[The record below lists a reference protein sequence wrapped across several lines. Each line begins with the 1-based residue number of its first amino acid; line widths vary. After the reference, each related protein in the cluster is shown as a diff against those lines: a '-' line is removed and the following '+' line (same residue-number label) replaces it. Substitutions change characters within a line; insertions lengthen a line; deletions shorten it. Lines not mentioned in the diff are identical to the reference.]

1 MKIGHFSI
9 YNIKKRFVDF
19 SLCTR
24 QSKGVLTKMKRPGL
38 NVDKKATSRK
48 NDFMGISSKIMIM
61 NAGIILSMLT
71 LLLILGI
78 NSVRFMNSYNQVLD
92 NGIELNYIKTETL
105 KQPERIKQYC
115 ADKAE
120 ITVTK
125 EQEVIDKMQSYLE
138 HVRVSAAKEDA
149 TEEYKAQA
157 AILVTYTEKYI
168 QSYVDMVALCGTNFN
183 ESGIMNLYSM
193 NTASVFATE
202 AGSAL
207 VSMELDQSAVMKE
220 SINKQFQGTVVI
232 LVILIVMIG
241 ASSFLVS
248 VKMTKSITH
257 PIHKLKKNMDII
269 SAGDLSIEEVIVSS
283 KDETAALAG
292 AFNEMSASLKAI
304 ICKVIEVSTKID
316 DSTRLVNDSVVET
329 SDESIQIAQAVDQ
342 MAEKMKGQNSESQE
356 AMERVYVMNEIADH
370 IVGKMDSIHCNVTNS
385 IEKARMG
392 NTNIEEYV
400 EQLSEVNSV
409 MNDIAKTA
417 DKLHTSAGE
426 MNIILKSIT
435 DIAQQTNLLSL
446 NASIEAAR
454 AGEAGRGFAVVASEI
469 RTLAENTRNATGKI
483 GLIISEVQE
492 EAGSMTDKM
501 QVGMSKMERGNGLAG
516 KTKESFLEIQNGT
529 EMVSSN
535 VEEILSEVKVL
546 SETVKAVKQGMQSVD
561 EATSENVT
569 ATEEISGTVSQQTAN
584 LEEIAAQTEI
594 LANYAEELKSAVR
607 KFSVV

>member
-1 MKIGHFSI
+1 
-9 YNIKKRFVDF
+9 
-19 SLCTR
+19 
-24 QSKGVLTKMKRPGL
+24 MKRPGL
-38 NVDKKATSRK
+38 YVEKKAYNRK
-48 NDFMGISSKIMIM
+48 NGFMSISSKIIIM
-61 NAGIILSMLT
+61 NAGIILSMLI
-71 LLLILGI
+71 LLLILGF
-78 NSVRFMNSYNQVLD
+78 NAVRFMTSYNQVLN
-92 NGIELNYIKTETL
+92 NGIELNYVKTETL

-115 ADKAE
+115 ADNAE

-157 AILVTYTEKYI
+157 VILITNTEKYI
-168 QSYVDMVALCGTNFN
+168 QSYVDMVALCGTHFN

-202 AGSAL
+202 AATAL
-207 VSMELDQSAVMKE
+207 ISMELDHSAVMKE
-220 SINKQFQGTVVI
+220 SINKQFQATIVI
-232 LVILIVMIG
+232 LVILIIIIG

-248 VKMTKSITH
+248 VKMTKSITQ

-292 AFNEMSASLKAI
+292 AFNEMSTSLKAI
-304 ICKVIEVSTKID
+304 IRKVIEVSTQID

-329 SDESIQIAQAVDQ
+329 SGESIQIAQAVDQ
-342 MAEKMKGQNSESQE
+342 MAEKMKGQNRDSQE
-356 AMERVYVMNEIADH
+356 AMERVYVMSEIADH
-370 IVGKMDSIHCNVTNS
+370 IVGKMDSIHSNVTNS
-385 IEKARMG
+385 IDKARMG

-400 EQLSEVNSV
+400 DQLSEVNSV

-417 DKLHTSAGE
+417 NKLHTSAGE

-492 EAGSMTDKM
+492 EAGSMTGKM
-501 QVGMSKMERGNGLAG
+501 QEGMSKMERGNGLAG
-516 KTKESFLEIQNGT
+516 KTKESFLDIQNST

-535 VEEILSEVKVL
+535 VEEILSEVKIL
-546 SETVKAVKQGMQSVD
+546 SETVKAVTQGMQSVD
-561 EATSENVT
+561 AATSENVT
-569 ATEEISGTVSQQTAN
+569 VTEEISGTVSQQTAN
-584 LEEIAAQTEI
+584 LEEISAQTEI
-594 LANYAEELKSAVR
+594 LANYAEELKNAVK
-607 KFSVV
+607 KFSIA

>member
-1 MKIGHFSI
+1 
-9 YNIKKRFVDF
+9 
-19 SLCTR
+19 
-24 QSKGVLTKMKRPGL
+24 MKRPGL
-38 NVDKKATSRK
+38 YVEKKAYNRK
-48 NDFMGISSKIMIM
+48 NGFMSISSKIIIM
-61 NAGIILSMLT
+61 NAGIILSMLI
-71 LLLILGI
+71 LLLILGF
-78 NSVRFMNSYNQVLD
+78 NAVRFMTSYNQVLN
-92 NGIELNYIKTETL
+92 NGIELNYVKTETL

-115 ADKAE
+115 ADNAE

-157 AILVTYTEKYI
+157 VILITNTEKYI
-168 QSYVDMVALCGTNFN
+168 QSYVDMVALCGTHFN

-202 AGSAL
+202 AATAL
-207 VSMELDQSAVMKE
+207 ISMELDHSAVMKE
-220 SINKQFQGTVVI
+220 SINKQFQATIVI
-232 LVILIVMIG
+232 LVILIIIIG

-248 VKMTKSITH
+248 VKMTKSITQ

-292 AFNEMSASLKAI
+292 AFNEMSTSLKAI
-304 ICKVIEVSTKID
+304 IRKVIEVSTQID
-316 DSTRLVNDSVVET
+316 DSTRLLNDSVVET
-329 SDESIQIAQAVDQ
+329 SGESIQIAQAVDQ
-342 MAEKMKGQNSESQE
+342 MAEKMKGQNRDSQE
-356 AMERVYVMNEIADH
+356 AMERVYVMSEIADH
-370 IVGKMDSIHCNVTNS
+370 IVGKMDSIHSNVTNS
-385 IEKARMG
+385 IDKARMG

-400 EQLSEVNSV
+400 DQLSEVNSV

-417 DKLHTSAGE
+417 NKLHTSAGE

-492 EAGSMTDKM
+492 EAGSMTGKM
-501 QVGMSKMERGNGLAG
+501 QEGMSKMERGNGLAG
-516 KTKESFLEIQNGT
+516 KTKESFLDIQNST

-535 VEEILSEVKVL
+535 VEEILSEVKIL
-546 SETVKAVKQGMQSVD
+546 SETVKAVTQGMQSVD
-561 EATSENVT
+561 AATSENVT
-569 ATEEISGTVSQQTAN
+569 VTEEISGTVSQQTAN
-584 LEEIAAQTEI
+584 LEEISAQTEI
-594 LANYAEELKSAVR
+594 LANYAEELKNAVK
-607 KFSVV
+607 KFSIA

>member
-1 MKIGHFSI
+1 MK
-9 YNIKKRFVDF
+9 K
-19 SLCTR
+19 
-24 QSKGVLTKMKRPGL
+24 PGL
-38 NVDKKATSRK
+38 YVEKKAYSWK
-48 NDFMGISSKIMIM
+48 NGFMSISSKIIIM
-61 NAGIILSMLT
+61 NAGIILSMLI
-71 LLLILGI
+71 LLLILGF
-78 NSVRFMNSYNQVLD
+78 NAVRFMTSYNQVLN
-92 NGIELNYIKTETL
+92 NGIELNYVKTETL

-115 ADKAE
+115 ADNAE

-157 AILVTYTEKYI
+157 VILITNTEKYI
-168 QSYVDMVALCGTNFN
+168 QSYVDMVALCGTHFN

-202 AGSAL
+202 AATAL
-207 VSMELDQSAVMKE
+207 ISMELDHSAVMKE
-220 SINKQFQGTVVI
+220 SINKQFQATIVI
-232 LVILIVMIG
+232 LVILIIIIG

-248 VKMTKSITH
+248 VKMTKSITQ

-292 AFNEMSASLKAI
+292 AFNEMSTSLKAI
-304 ICKVIEVSTKID
+304 IRKVIEVSTQID

-329 SDESIQIAQAVDQ
+329 SGESIQIAQAVDQ
-342 MAEKMKGQNSESQE
+342 MAEKMKGQNRDSQE
-356 AMERVYVMNEIADH
+356 AMERVYVMSEIADH
-370 IVGKMDSIHCNVTNS
+370 IVGKMDSIHSNVTNS
-385 IEKARMG
+385 IDKARMG

-400 EQLSEVNSV
+400 DQLSEVNSV

-417 DKLHTSAGE
+417 NKLHTSAGE

-492 EAGSMTDKM
+492 EAGSMTGKM
-501 QVGMSKMERGNGLAG
+501 QEGMSKMERGNGLAG
-516 KTKESFLEIQNGT
+516 KTKESFLDIQNST

-535 VEEILSEVKVL
+535 VEEILSEVKIL
-546 SETVKAVKQGMQSVD
+546 SETVKAVTQGMQSVD
-561 EATSENVT
+561 AATSENVT
-569 ATEEISGTVSQQTAN
+569 VTEEISGTVSQQTAN
-584 LEEIAAQTEI
+584 LEEISAQTEI
-594 LANYAEELKSAVR
+594 LANYAEELKNAVK
-607 KFSVV
+607 KFSIA